1 METAALLLL
10 FCLGGEPIV
19 VTDQCETIEYQT
31 YYDDKAEVVFRQ
43 YIFLDDDRTRL
54 QIVDWRLEKG
64 QKPYWHAG
72 KWKLTWHDGTCLR
85 RVIANELRITHS
97 QTDHELLQ
105 RIVLPKELRRELS
118 KPLTKNARQR

>member
-31 YYDDKAEVVFRQ
+31 YYYDKAEVVFRQ

-64 QKPYWHAG
+64 QKRYWHAG

-97 QTDHELLQ
+97 QQTMNCC
-105 RIVLPKELRRELS
+105 KELCCPRS
-118 KPLTKNARQR
+118 